1 MILKL
6 ITLFLTSLLSSR
18 FVQLIV
24 FIAPPIGYMIDIIKN
39 LISLELFFS
48 KLVLPLLLVKN
59 TTIYPCSQETD
70 K

>member
-6 ITLFLTSLLSSR
+6 ITPFLTSLLSSR

-24 FIAPPIGYMIDIIKN
+24 CTAPPIGFLIDIIKN
-39 LISLELFFS
+39 LIPLELFFS
-48 KLVLPLLLVKN
+48 ELALPLLLVKN
-59 TTIYPCSQETD
+59 TTIYPYSQEAD